1 MKGKLLKSF
10 NQAGKP
16 AASDE
21 KGGITLSLAPCLAC
35 GHQVTGGYYGRFDGG
50 GVCSKMC
57 NDIQSE
63 KPRHQRPLRKDLGE
77 QVAQ

>member
-1 MKGKLLKSF
+1 MKGKPLKSF
-10 NQAGKP
+10 NQAGKT

-21 KGGITLSLAPCLAC
+21 KGGATLSLAPCLAC
-35 GHQVTGGYYGRFDGG
+35 GRQVTGGYYGRFDGG
-50 GVCSKMC
+50 GVCSKKC

-63 KPRHQRPLRKDLGE
+63 KPRYQRPVRKGLEE